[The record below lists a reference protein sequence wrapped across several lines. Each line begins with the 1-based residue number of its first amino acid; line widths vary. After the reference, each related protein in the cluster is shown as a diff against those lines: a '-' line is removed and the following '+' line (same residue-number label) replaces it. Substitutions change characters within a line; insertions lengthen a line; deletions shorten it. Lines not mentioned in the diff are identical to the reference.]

1 MLICFYLSDIA
12 NWIVSSC
19 SCSCS
24 CVVCLRI
31 HMCVFLFVYFY
42 TVVWLVSC
50 VLPNIGEINLIYL
63 VKHFCQKS
71 CATVCY
77 TTVDTFLF
85 FHVYYM
91 PVPGDTG
98 GNVSVYSAIWT
109 TIVSRQYNSS
119 QENLWKLKKIYL
131 QCMIIPSVDSFKL
144 REKTLLFVTTVF
156 CDIYKWKTTLGALKP
171 TTTATTVKSQNDLL
185 KTRRNGRVFHS
196 WHTASKT
203 HPKRVS
209 KWRMMLMVG
218 GVAVSRYVFML
229 SSPVLTQFLRRTD
242 SDLQL

>member
-1 MLICFYLSDIA
+1 MACIQAARVVYNTVYTCCGPTSVDEGIALSTVQGLISNHNTGWSSKKVSHCQLISK
-12 NWIVSSC
+12 IVS

-31 HMCVFLFVYFY
+31 HMCVYLFVYFY
-42 TVVWLVSC
+42 TIVWLVSC

-63 VKHFCQKS
+63 VKHFCQRS

-119 QENLWKLKKIYL
+119 QENLWKLKKIYF

-144 REKTLLFVTTVF
+144 REKTLLCVTTVF
-156 CDIYKWKTTLGALKP
+156 CDIYKWKTTLGALRP
-171 TTTATTVKSQNDLL
+171 
-185 KTRRNGRVFHS
+185 F
-196 WHTASKT
+196 
-203 HPKRVS
+203 
-209 KWRMMLMVG
+209 
-218 GVAVSRYVFML
+218 
-229 SSPVLTQFLRRTD
+229 
-242 SDLQL
+242 